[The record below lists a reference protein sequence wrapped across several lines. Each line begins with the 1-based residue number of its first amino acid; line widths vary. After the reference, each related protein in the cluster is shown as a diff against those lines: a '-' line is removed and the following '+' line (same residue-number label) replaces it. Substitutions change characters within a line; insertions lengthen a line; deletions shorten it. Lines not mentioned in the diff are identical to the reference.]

1 MYIALVDLSCCG
13 SVISGTDADDGMF
26 FLLSD
31 VGYKHRAPNGA
42 HSRHNALAILSL
54 PASMIE
60 KGFPH

>member
-1 MYIALVDLSCCG
+1 
-13 SVISGTDADDGMF
+13 MF

-42 HSRHNALAILSL
+42 NSPHDALVILPQS
-54 PASMIE
+54 ASMIE